1 MVITDNADA
10 ITNIV
15 SYIDAYSAATSIR
28 PPILEFSK
36 QVVAFITTDS
46 NIRIT
51 LGPRFVKNNYIVL
64 TNVRNK
70 VTIFQLTL
78 GESIYIPG
86 DDTKISLRNVL
97 VLATYGTPINI
108 KSVIANPCIFSIAL
122 SLMHLWY

>member
-15 SYIDAYSAATSIR
+15 SYIDAYSAATSIC

-36 QVVAFITTDS
+36 QVVAFITIDS

-51 LGPRFVKNNYIVL
+51 LGPRFVKNNYVEL

-86 DDTKISLRNVL
+86 DDT
-97 VLATYGTPINI
+97 
-108 KSVIANPCIFSIAL
+108 
-122 SLMHLWY
+122 